1 MIMEFLDLLLAPWS
15 TPEQVSWNLQIAVM
29 GTLVCLSCGIVGT
42 FIVIRRM
49 ALLGDAISHGILPG
63 IVIAYLLTGSLSIG
77 PMWIGACLAGVACGF
92 LIEWL
97 RTQTPLREDAAMG
110 LTFTSFFALGV
121 ALLSSEVKHVHL
133 DPSCILYGEIGL
145 VPLQGELVIGDLWL
159 GNQTIWTMGFIC
171 FTALALCVVFYR
183 LLLVT
188 SFDLHLAKSLGMPVK
203 IIQYG
208 LMIILCLVLTASFES
223 VGVIL
228 VISMMIL
235 PSLSSSFLFARL
247 PMILLCCLPFSCLYA
262 IGGIHLAHLMNFP
275 ISASMTLV
283 GVALFIPCC
292 FLGPNGGLLFNLRI
306 TQKRSTTKSL
316 SS

>member
-1 MIMEFLDLLLAPWS
+1 MIMGTLDLILAPWS

-42 FIVIRRM
+42 FIVIRRL

-77 PMWIGACLAGVACGF
+77 PMWIGACLAGMACGF

-97 RTQTPLREDAAMG
+97 RSQTPLREDAAMG

-121 ALLSSEVKHVHL
+121 VLLSNRVKHVHL
-133 DPSCILYGEIGL
+133 DPACILYGEIGL
-145 VPLQGELVIGDLWL
+145 VPLQGDLVIDGLSL
-159 GNQTIWTMGFIC
+159 GNQTIWTMALVC
-171 FTALALCVVFYR
+171 FATLVLCLVFYR

-188 SFDLHLAKSLGMPVK
+188 SFDLQLAKSLGMPVQM
-203 IIQYG
+203 IHYG
-208 LMIILCLVLTASFES
+208 LMVILCLVLTASFES

-235 PSLSSSFLFARL
+235 PALSSSFLFTRL
-247 PMILLCCLPFSCLYA
+247 PMVLLSCLPFSCLYA

-283 GVALFIPCC
+283 GVALFFPCC
-292 FLGPNGGLLFNLRI
+292 LLGPNGGLLFNLRI
-306 TQKRSTTKSL
+306 IQKRGVPKSF